1 VSHALYLGSSPEVH
15 MYFLHGV
22 TAGVCRPHQRLMYL
36 EALSVVARESE
47 GGYREGGQ
55 HAGMLYRLI
64 CAAQAEN
71 YLTKTESDQFV
82 EIREGLLGLATL
94 WANDF
99 RQPVFAMREH
109 SNGSARGGEASCEND
124 ETAYGRNG

>member
-47 GGYREGGQ
+47 GGYRE
-55 HAGMLYRLI
+55 
-64 CAAQAEN
+64 
-71 YLTKTESDQFV
+71 
-82 EIREGLLGLATL
+82 
-94 WANDF
+94 
-99 RQPVFAMREH
+99 VFAMREH